1 MVFFQFPSVTPIH
14 KKGGSLDCN
23 SYRPVSLIS
32 NLSKLIE
39 KLLHNSLYNFLE
51 KHKLL
56 HEHQY
61 GFQKN
66 IPLIMHLLTLLKKL
80 ALGQNIFAYGVFID
94 LQEAFD
100 TVNHDILL
108 QKLDHYGIRVLPN
121 KWFQSFL
128 SGRSQYTSINDT
140 NLLYSNKS

>member
-1 MVFFQFPSVTPIH
+1 MVFFQFPSVTPID
-14 KKGGSLDCN
+14 KKGGSFDCN
-23 SYRPVSLIS
+23 NYRQVLLIS

-51 KHKLL
+51 KHKMLY
-56 HEHQY
+56 EHQY

-66 IPLIMHLLTLLKKL
+66 IPLIMHLLALLKKL
-80 ALGQNIFAYGVFID
+80 ALGQNIFACGVFID

-108 QKLDHYGIRVLPN
+108 HKLDHYGIRGLPN

-140 NLLYSNKS
+140 NLLYGNKS